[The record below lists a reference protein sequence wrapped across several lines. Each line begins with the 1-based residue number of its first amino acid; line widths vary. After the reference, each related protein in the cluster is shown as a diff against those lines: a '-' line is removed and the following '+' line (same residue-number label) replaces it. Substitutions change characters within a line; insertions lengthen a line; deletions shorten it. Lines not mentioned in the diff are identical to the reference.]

1 MLELAN
7 SLRADP
13 ERPAFH
19 VMPRHGW
26 INDPNGPVHYDG
38 RYHLYVPSQKPF
50 LMALLLKLAS
60 TCLHTIRERR
70 SRGYFFSYLTIRLL
84 A

>member
-38 RYHLYVPSQKPF
+38 RYHLYVTLTSV
-50 LMALLLKLAS
+50 MSLLLKIAL
-60 TCLHTIRERR
+60 IQ
-70 SRGYFFSYLTIRLL
+70 GFNV
-84 A
+84 